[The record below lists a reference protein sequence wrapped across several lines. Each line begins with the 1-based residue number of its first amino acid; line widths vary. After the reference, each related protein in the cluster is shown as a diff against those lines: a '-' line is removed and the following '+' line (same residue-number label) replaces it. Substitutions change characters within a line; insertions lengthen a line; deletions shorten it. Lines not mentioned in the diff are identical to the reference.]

1 MNNPFVENGFLSTNA
16 SINKLFINKISNE
29 NLKGKTAG
37 DIFSTDLLIKEIIK
51 NAKELKL
58 DISKTEHKLLPKY
71 LQECLDSEDF
81 LLKET
86 ANKIADLFGERLGV
100 ILLNLKKGEKESR
113 EKRSDWKNEH
123 WDYWAQ
129 IENVILVGG
138 LASGK
143 LGKNLEKAIYKVFK
157 EEQEE
162 PYKIILVDNSSEI
175 GILGCSKFVKNSI
188 ENQYNLVFD
197 FGQSFIK
204 RSLVKLGNNN
214 GIIDEVIKLQNIK
227 SQNVGW
233 EFINSSEEKEEARA
247 LNEHLVSSII
257 ETLKLCNENKYIIG
271 SEIIISIA
279 NYIKDGK
286 VVNRGGYGKLGL
298 ITDNYERY
306 LEEALFREFNKE
318 YKVKMIHD
326 GTAMAAAFS
335 EYENSVCISL
345 GTALGV
351 GFPIKNN

>member
-1 MNNPFVENGFLSTNA
+1 MNNPFVENVFLSTNA

-81 LLKET
+81 LVKET

-143 LGKNLEKAIYKVFK
+143 LGKSLEKAIYKLFK

-197 FGQSFIK
+197 FGQSFI
-204 RSLVKLGNNN
+204 
-214 GIIDEVIKLQNIK
+214 
-227 SQNVGW
+227 
-233 EFINSSEEKEEARA
+233 
-247 LNEHLVSSII
+247 
-257 ETLKLCNENKYIIG
+257 
-271 SEIIISIA
+271 
-279 NYIKDGK
+279 
-286 VVNRGGYGKLGL
+286 
-298 ITDNYERY
+298 
-306 LEEALFREFNKE
+306 
-318 YKVKMIHD
+318 
-326 GTAMAAAFS
+326 
-335 EYENSVCISL
+335 
-345 GTALGV
+345 
-351 GFPIKNN
+351 